1 MRRGRRTRPLRDA
14 SEHALCGRP
23 PARTRWDDWDG
34 ITQTTNDNNQKQM
47 SKQITVRLT
56 DDELAK
62 QVDELADEFGST
74 SEVVREAIRNLSDT
88 DDETLPD
95 KIERADEHIRKL
107 WSPGDTVQIET
118 VETTIAQELQL
129 NKGAIRRSVIRPL
142 VDRGR
147 LHKQQ
152 TMRNVFVTI
161 APEEVSDE

>member
-1 MRRGRRTRPLRDA
+1 
-14 SEHALCGRP
+14 
-23 PARTRWDDWDG
+23 
-34 ITQTTNDNNQKQM
+34 M